1 MVSSVPCSCTFCSIG
16 LRSFAIFAASRSS
29 GSRFFIR
36 SSAAVVAANIFCKP
50 FCWSISLA
58 SLVQIPTRSS
68 MLTPGTP
75 WILPRS
81 HTTRPSPSQPESSGP
96 HCAFGMGNSG
106 VMSMIVSA
114 ISPLWFASTS
124 EFRGITMPSS
134 SISISTSTFSR
145 DGLTDRT
152 LPTFTPRTRTVVPT
166 WMPHAKGNSTNAWYD
181 RSLLKL
187 RPRIHW
193 IVSAVREMP
202 PRMKRPTPP
211 SQTLVLPKPK
221 SRRGL
226 IVCAQMIEMTDLT
239 VEPPPSSPPASS
251 ASSPPAPAP
260 SAPSAAAAAAA
271 TVLAVDDECRVTLFR
286 LKPKPSSDWANESV

>member
-1 MVSSVPCSCTFCSIG
+1 MVSSVPCSCTFCNIG
-16 LRSFAIFAASRSS
+16 RRSFAIFAASNNS

-36 SSAAVVAANIFCKP
+36 SSAAVVAANIFCRP

-58 SLVQIPTRSS
+58 SLVHKPTKSS
-68 MLTPGTP
+68 MLTPGMP

-81 HTTRPSPSQPESSGP
+81 HTTRPSPSHPESSGP
-96 HCAFGMGNSG
+96 HCALGMGSSG

-114 ISPLWFASTS
+114 INPLWFASTS
-124 EFRGITMPSS
+124 EFRGMTMPSS

-145 DGLTDRT
+145 LGLTDST
-152 LPTFTPRTRTVVPT
+152 LPTLTPRTRTVVPT

-187 RPRIHW
+187 MPRIHW
-193 IVSAVREMP
+193 ITKPVMAMP

-211 SQTLVLPKPK
+211 SQTLVRPKPK

-226 IVCAQMIEMTDLT
+226 MVCAQISENTDLMAD
-239 VEPPPSSPPASS
+239 PPSFSLS
-251 ASSPPAPAP
+251 SSPPAPSSP
-260 SAPSAAAAAAA
+260 PGTAPSAAAAAAA
-271 TVLAVDDECRVTLFR
+271 VLIDPPLLFDSC
-286 LKPKPSSDWANESV
+286 LKPPSLPSESV